1 MAEVPRI
8 YKQYILEYIPLE
20 NIPGNVNV
28 LF

>member
-8 YKQYILEYIPLE
+8 YKQYILEYILLE
-20 NIPGNVNV
+20 NIPNNAIT